1 MSHHA
6 LDTDLGITPVELPH
20 QEVYMIAEG
29 ERIDRGSSTDRAT
42 GRAAELELDLGLG
55 HGAYVSWKVVVDFVL
70 AILLLVLTAPL
81 VLMAL
86 ILVQLTSRGPA
97 IYAQT
102 RLGRHGRPFTL
113 YKLRTMAHD
122 CERETGPRWAT
133 SNDPRITRVGRFL
146 RSTHLDELP
155 QLWNVLRGEMSL
167 VGPRPERPEF
177 VRQLERAIPLYRQ
190 RLQVR
195 PGLTG
200 LAQVQLPPDTDLA
213 GVRRKLARDVY
224 YIQHLS
230 LGLDLRILMG
240 TATGVLG
247 IPFGVARVLFR
258 VPSGEIID
266 DEYQNLAAA
275 ESALAGATP
284 A

>member
-6 LDTDLGITPVELPH
+6 LDPNFSITPMELPY
-20 QEVYMIAEG
+20 QEVFMATEG
-29 ERIDRGSSTDRAT
+29 EGVERGSPAGRVTDRAAMPGPGT
-42 GRAAELELDLGLG
+42 YAAWK
-55 HGAYVSWKVVVDFVL
+55 GAVDFVL

-81 VLMAL
+81 VLTAL
-86 ILVQLTSRGPA
+86 ILVRLTSRGPA

-102 RLGRHGRPFTL
+102 RLGRQGRPFTL

-133 SNDPRITRVGRFL
+133 SNDPRITRIGRFL

-155 QLWNVLRGEMSL
+155 QLWNVLRGEMCL

-190 RLQVR
+190 RLLVR

-213 GVRRKLARDVY
+213 GVRRKLACDVY
-224 YIQHLS
+224 YIGHLS
-230 LGLDLRILMG
+230 PGLDLRILLS

-258 VPSGEIID
+258 VPSGEVVD
-266 DEYQNLAAA
+266 DAYQNLAAA
-275 ESALAGATP
+275 EATP
-284 A
+284 QVQPA

>member
-1 MSHHA
+1 
-6 LDTDLGITPVELPH
+6 VELPH
-20 QEVYMIAEG
+20 QEVFMVING
-29 ERIDRGSSTDRAT
+29 ERIDRGSSAARVA
-42 GRAAELELDLGLG
+42 GRPAGPGLESY
-55 HGAYVSWKVVVDFVL
+55 ASWKGAVDVVL

-81 VLMAL
+81 VLATL
-86 ILVQLTSRGPA
+86 ILVRLTSRGPA

-113 YKLRTMAHD
+113 YKLRTMAHN

-133 SNDPRITRVGRFL
+133 SNDPRVTPIGRIL

-190 RLQVR
+190 RLLVR

-230 LGLDLRILMG
+230 LGLDLRILLS

-247 IPFGVARVLFR
+247 LPFAVARVLFR
-258 VPSGEIID
+258 IPSGEIID
-266 DEYQNLAAA
+266 AAYQDLAAA
-275 ESALAGATP
+275 EATLQVQP

>member
-1 MSHHA
+1 
-6 LDTDLGITPVELPH
+6 VNLPH
-20 QEVYMIAEG
+20 QEVFMAIVG
-29 ERIDRGSSTDRAT
+29 EQIDLGSSADRLT
-42 GRAAELELDLGLG
+42 GRAAGRRPGLG
-55 HGAYVSWKVVVDFVL
+55 TYATCKGAVDFVL
-70 AILLLVLTAPL
+70 AILLLVVTAPL
-81 VLMAL
+81 VLTAL
-86 ILVQLTSRGPA
+86 ILVRLTSRGPA

-102 RLGRHGRPFTL
+102 RLGRDGRPFTL

-133 SNDPRITRVGRFL
+133 SNDPRVTRIGRFL
-146 RSTHLDELP
+146 RNTHLDELP
-155 QLWNVLRGEMSL
+155 QLWNVLRGDMSL

-177 VRQLERAIPLYRQ
+177 VHQLERAIPLYRQ
-190 RLQVR
+190 RLRVR

-200 LAQVQLPPDTDLA
+200 LAQVQLPPDVDLA

-224 YIQHLS
+224 YIQHQS
-230 LGLDLRILMG
+230 LGLDLRILLS

-247 IPFGVARVLFR
+247 IPFAVARLLFR

-266 DEYQNLAAA
+266 DAYQNLAAA
-275 ESALAGATP
+275 ETAPQVQP